1 MIILVDSLC
10 TSAEDFIREQGTTG
24 TKHQVTQMETY
35 SQQPGRIDQTDQ
47 THIKRFTCIF
57 DISSSRWVFIEKYPL
72 GWAVLHRTHRLAGVG
87 YESM

>member
-35 SQQPGRIDQTDQ
+35 SQQLGRIANMR
-47 THIKRFTCIF
+47 K
-57 DISSSRWVFIEKYPL
+57 SY
-72 GWAVLHRTHRLAGVG
+72 
-87 YESM
+87 